1 VTDDRVGVGS
11 RRESRETVLGLL
23 YEAEIAGRAPS
34 DVLAAQDVPTDEFAA
49 AMVQAIDQHQDE
61 LDALLEK
68 YSRGWTVD
76 RMPVIDRVVLRMG
89 AFELLHRPDVPTGAC
104 LSEAVDLV
112 SQYSTEKSSSFVNGL
127 LARIADEV
135 R

>member
-1 VTDDRVGVGS
+1 MTDDAVGVGS

-23 YEAEIAGRAPS
+23 YEAEITGRTPTA
-34 DVLAAQDVPTDEFAA
+34 VLDAQDVPTDEFAA
-49 AMVQAIDQHQDE
+49 DMVRGIDRHGDE
-61 LDALLEK
+61 LDELLETWSK
-68 YSRGWTVD
+68 GWAVD
-76 RMPVIDRVVLRMG
+76 RMPVIDRLVLRMG
-89 AFELLHRPDVPTGAC
+89 AYELVHRPDVPAGVC